1 MSKAALQRI
10 KNSFNFLAPP
20 RGDSHVKGQQTKS
33 LPESTNDSGISIWSE
48 KSEEEEVEEAPLPSP
63 GDNMLKRILTK
74 KMTMSFS
81 ASAVVARKDTM
92 EEPNSTAQARIED
105 IKNGKH
111 VHKSIKPATRLMKYT
126 SITEMKSNDV
136 ISLIQNNYRKNEEGY
151 LEMVN
156 SEISQKQK
164 EVAGKIA
171 KQLGTAIFSK
181 KGISLPLSIF
191 EPHSMLEKVALN
203 FIYAPNFLDPAGTE
217 SDPLE
222 QFKLVLTFW
231 VASLHTNVWLYKPFN
246 PILGETF
253 QGYIEES
260 PVYLEQVSHHPP
272 VCCYQMVAEDFQIT
286 GRFEAQASSST
297 NGLKTKSFG
306 FPKITFKNTNASIVA
321 FMPTF
326 SVNGTM
332 FGKKTYHLSQKLVL
346 VDFENQYYTEIDFEN
361 EGGGFWG
368 GGKKQ
373 GKDAFSSAIYKVNTS
388 FLQKLK
394 KEMQANKDL
403 GSKFKPK
410 DDSVEKLDDIEG
422 SWLTHLSIGNIRYW
436 NFGSD
441 MPAQLNKLH
450 HPLPS
455 DTTYR
460 PDVLYLKVNDEKT
473 AQKQKELLEEVQRKD
488 KKLREKK

>member
-1 MSKAALQRI
+1 MSKAAFRQI
-10 KNSFNFLAPP
+10 QNSFSFLVPP

-48 KSEEEEVEEAPLPSP
+48 SDESQEDAPLPSP
-63 GDNMLKRILTK
+63 TQNMLKRILTK

-81 ASAVVARKDTM
+81 AGATMIRKDTM
-92 EEPNSTAQARIED
+92 EEPNSTAHARIED
-105 IKNGKH
+105 IRNGKH
-111 VHKSIKPATRLMKYT
+111 VHRSIRPNHKLMKYT

-136 ISLIQNNYRKNEEGY
+136 VSLIQNNYRRNEEGF

-203 FIYAPNFLDPAGTE
+203 FIYAPNFLGPVASIPDA
-217 SDPLE
+217 LE
-222 QFKLVLTFW
+222 QFRCTLTFW
-231 VASLHTNVWLYKPFN
+231 LASLHTNVWLYKPFN

-253 QGYIEES
+253 QGYIEET

-272 VCCYQMVAEDFQIT
+272 ICCYQMISEKFQIT

-297 NGLKTKSFG
+297 NSLKTKSFG
-306 FPKITFKNTNASIVA
+306 FPKISFKNTKANIVA

-326 SVNGTM
+326 NVNGTM
-332 FGKKTYHLSQKLVL
+332 FGKKTYDISQKLVV
-346 VDFENQYYTEIDFEN
+346 VDFENQYYAEIEFGG

-373 GKDAFSSAIYKVNTS
+373 GKDAFSSAIYKVNAN

-394 KEMQANKDL
+394 KDMQANKEL

-410 DDSVEKLDDIEG
+410 DDAIEKLDDIEG
-422 SWLTHLSIGNIRYW
+422 SWLTHVTIGPIKYW
-436 NFGSD
+436 TFGVDIPS
-441 MPAQLNKLH
+441 QLNKLH
-450 HPLPS
+450 NPLPS

-460 PDVLYLKVNDEKT
+460 PDVLHLKVNDEKT
-473 AQKQKELLEEVQRKD
+473 AQKEKERLEEVQRKD
-488 KKLREKK
+488 KKLREKNK